1 MAHLTSRSLMLGALL
16 LITFFSTAS
25 EQSARWLSNTFRI
38 DPSVSSV
45 TLFIERELESS
56 PVVLIRPDGSKYYH
70 QDHPDNI
77 SWASSTNRDVI
88 TLWQPEPGPWQA
100 TGKVNKNRG
109 ISLVSEFSLV
119 TTPLANRLYQQ
130 EILKINAE
138 LQHNNTRLDANY
150 YLKDL
155 SLQAQL
161 INLKDDYEAQFAPA
175 PLVIGKFMDD
185 GLALD
190 AYPNDGEM
198 TAEVV
203 LDTLPGE
210 YLYQVTISNEVL
222 ARTQEQ
228 TVLIYPMPLKVNFST
243 PNALSK
249 WQINTQAD
257 HELVA
262 DSLVVT
268 GELTTPSQ
276 QRIPISGTG
285 KIINLPD
292 ALESG
297 NYYWKGQA
305 FVTNTEGR
313 EIQLNLA
320 KQVIRVSP
328 PVSITDDVVVKER
341 PMNMLPIIIG
351 AVSTLLLLAAIVWLI
366 RKRKKSKAQPQ
377 TK

>member
-1 MAHLTSRSLMLGALL
+1 MAHLTTRSVMLGALL
-16 LITFFSTAS
+16 LVAHVAHAS

-38 DPSVSSV
+38 DPSVTSV

-70 QDHPDNI
+70 QDHPDSI
-77 SWASSTNRDVI
+77 SWASSSNRDVI

-100 TGKVNKNRG
+100 TGKVNEKRG

-119 TTPLANRLYQQ
+119 TTPLAKRLYQQ
-130 EILKINAE
+130 EILKVTAE
-138 LQHNNTRLDANY
+138 LQHNGTRLDANY

-161 INLKDDYEAQFAPA
+161 LNLKNDNEAQFAPA
-175 PLVIGKFMDD
+175 PLVIGEFMDD
-185 GLALD
+185 GLELD
-190 AYPNDGEM
+190 AYPNDGKM
-198 TAEVV
+198 TAQSV

-210 YLYQVTISNEVL
+210 YLYQVTISNQVL

-228 TVLIYPMPLKVNFST
+228 TVLIYPMPLTVRFST
-243 PNALSK
+243 PDAQHQ
-249 WQINTQAD
+249 WQMNVEAS

-262 DSLVVT
+262 DSLVIT

-285 KIINLPD
+285 KTITLPE

-297 NYYWKGQA
+297 NYYWKGRA
-305 FVTNTEGR
+305 FANNTEGR

-328 PVSITDDVVVKER
+328 PVSTAGDVVVQER
-341 PMNMLPIIIG
+341 SIGVIPIVIG
-351 AVSTLLLLAAIVWLI
+351 VISTLLLLTAIGVLI
-366 RKRKKSKAQPQ
+366 RKRKKPKA
-377 TK
+377 K